1 MNVVQGAAI
10 AWLRLHSRIIICH
23 CDGKT
28 ITQVKSEQPCSNKRQ
43 ALSQLKRIKWN
54 LDFRSDN
61 QHHFWKTID
70 SNDITFCAGPAGCG
84 KTFLSVYYALQ
95 MLAQKKYE
103 SIILTKPLVEAGG
116 EKLGFLPGD
125 VDEKTEPFMM
135 SFYYNMEQIIGKQRL
150 DVLKKA
156 GVVQVIPLAYM
167 RGLTLTDS
175 IVVLDEAQNAT
186 PSQIKTFVTRIGQGS
201 KYIINGDLM
210 QSDIKNENGLEDAI
224 KRFTGLR
231 RVGFSQFDLSD
242 VVRHPIVADMLERYQ
257 DDYDIGILSAEETL
271 SMWIERQTYDEPTI
285 KNRYFYNLRN

>member
-1 MNVVQGAAI
+1 MDKSKVKTVTQIKADQ
-10 AWLRLHSRIIICH
+10 H
-23 CDGKT
+23 C
-28 ITQVKSEQPCSNKRQ
+28 ENKRQ
-43 ALSQLKRIKWN
+43 ALSQIKRIDWSS
-54 LDFRSDN
+54 LEFRTPN
-61 QHHFWKTID
+61 QKTFYRTIGR
-70 SNDITFCAGPAGCG
+70 NDVTFSIGPAGCG
-84 KTFLSVYYALQ
+84 KTYLATHYALKN
-95 MLAQKKYE
+95 LAQGKYDKLV
-103 SIILTKPLVEAGG
+103 ITKPLVEVDG
-116 EKLGFLPGD
+116 EKMGYLPGD
-125 VDEKTEPFMM
+125 IDEKTAPYMM
-135 SFYYNMEQIIGKQRL
+135 SLYYNMEQIIGKQRL

-201 KYIINGDLM
+201 KYIVNGDLM

-271 SMWIERQTYDEPTI
+271 SMWIERQTYDEPKT